1 MQLKEENL
9 KSKAEWKVWNN
20 IKAELLI
27 KTYIKEKEWNK
38 IKFYVT
44 IQCNAGAML
53 SGLNK
58 SENMIV
64 LNEHYLGVLG
74 FHYKSIQVT
83 EKPLKVERPKG
94 KL

>member
-1 MQLKEENL
+1 
-9 KSKAEWKVWNN
+9 
-20 IKAELLI
+20 
-27 KTYIKEKEWNK
+27 
-38 IKFYVT
+38 
-44 IQCNAGAML
+44 ML

-58 SENMIV
+58 SENNLLDMIV

>member
-1 MQLKEENL
+1 
-9 KSKAEWKVWNN
+9 
-20 IKAELLI
+20 
-27 KTYIKEKEWNK
+27 
-38 IKFYVT
+38 
-44 IQCNAGAML
+44 ML

-58 SENMIV
+58 SENILLDMIV